1 MVATLVGIRFRSMR
15 HLLAREW
22 WRALVL
28 IAGAVWMLT
37 LIPGVMW
44 ARMTLANTQTDAR
57 VAALASLGLVFAIG
71 WALVPVLVAG
81 GDDTLDP
88 RRFASFGVN
97 AGRIMPGLVI
107 AGLLSLPAIFFAFLW
122 LMLATSWYSEGAG
135 VGALALFGA
144 CVQTL
149 SYVALARV
157 CSSWAAR
164 VFASRRARAVALGAA
179 AATIVVIGLAAWRA
193 LSRGL
198 EYLFETEFDAFIAA
212 VARTPLVSALTAPER
227 AAAGEW
233 ASALWLMG
241 AATVWTALLL
251 LAWRANVRLAL
262 VTPMYRSAATRER
275 ADAMVAAGRRVAVLG
290 SGDRRGP
297 AAAVYARVA
306 RAWRGD
312 PRYVTSLI
320 ATVMLPVLFVAVI
333 IPSFDLDPRWAFA
346 APFVLATSIG
356 WGRHNDLAYDS
367 SALWLDIV
375 AGQRGGAVMRGRF
388 GAVVVWSLPVVVV
401 SGVATAAWAGHWA
414 LAPAV
419 VGAAVGALGTSLGVA
434 AITSALLPYRVPAP
448 GDNPFSAE
456 VGSVGAGIVGQ
467 LASSAATLV
476 LLPLVIVPCVLAVA
490 VDGRWGVIACVGG
503 LGLGTAAYFYGL
515 TMAGRLYDA
524 RSGRLLAA
532 VG

>member
-1 MVATLVGIRFRSMR
+1 MVATVVGLRFRSMR

-37 LIPGVMW
+37 LVPGVLW
-44 ARMTLANTQTDAR
+44 ARVTLANTEPEPRA
-57 VAALASLGLVFAIG
+57 VALASLGLVVALG
-71 WALVPVLVAG
+71 WVLVPVLVAG

-88 RRFASFGVN
+88 RRFAAFGVS
-97 AGRIMPGLVI
+97 AGRIMPGLI
-107 AGLLSLPAIFFAFLW
+107 AAALLTLPALFFAFLW
-122 LMLATSWYSEGAG
+122 LTFATSWFQHGAA
-135 VGALALFGA
+135 VGAFALFGA

-149 SYVALARV
+149 SCVALARV

-164 VFASRRARAVALGAA
+164 VFASRRARAVAFALTAGA
-179 AATIVVIGLAAWRA
+179 IVVIAVVAWRA

-198 EYLFETEFDAFIAA
+198 EYLFETDFDTFIAA
-212 VARTPLVSALTAPER
+212 VARTPLVSAITAPER

-233 ASALWLMG
+233 ASAILLLG
-241 AATVWTALLL
+241 AAVMWTALLL
-251 LAWRANVRLAL
+251 FAWRANVRLSL
-262 VTPMYRSAATRER
+262 VTPAYR
-275 ADAMVAAGRRVAVLG
+275 AAGRRSRSDAMVGAGRWVAVLG
-290 SGDRRGP
+290 ARDRRGP
-297 AAAVYARVA
+297 AGAVYARTL

-320 ATVMLPVLFVAVI
+320 ATMLLPVLFVAVI

-367 SALWLDIV
+367 SALWLDVV
-375 AGQRGGAVMRGRF
+375 AGRRGADVMRGRF
-388 GAVVVWSLPVVVV
+388 AAVVVWSLPVVLLAGV
-401 SGVATAAWAGHWA
+401 STAAWAHHWA

-419 VGAAVGALGTSLGVA
+419 AGAAIGALGTSLGVA

-448 GDNPFSAE
+448 GENPFGAE

-490 VDGRWGVIACVGG
+490 VDGRWGAVACVGG
-503 LGLGTAAYFYGL
+503 LGLGAAAYLYGL

-524 RSGRLLAA
+524 RAGRLLAA
-532 VG
+532 VS